1 MKKRLSIGTLI
12 ILLGLG
18 MFATSILSADVPRM
32 TKEELKELLGNPDL
46 VLLDVRSS
54 SDWKSSD
61 LMIKGAIREEPKE
74 TNAWANKYPRDKI
87 IVLYCA

>member
-1 MKKRLSIGTLI
+1 MKKRLLIETLF

-74 TNAWANKYPRDKI
+74 INTWANKYPRDKI

>member
-74 TNAWANKYPRDKI
+74 INTWANKYPRDKI